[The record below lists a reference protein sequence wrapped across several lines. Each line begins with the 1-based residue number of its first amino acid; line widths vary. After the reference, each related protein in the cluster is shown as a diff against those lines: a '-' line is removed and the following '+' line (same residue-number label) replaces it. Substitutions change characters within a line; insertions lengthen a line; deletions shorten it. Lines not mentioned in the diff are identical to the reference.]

1 VSQLSVPHPNKE
13 AWLRIAEEWMKLA
26 ETPKEPVAGVIGAL
40 SRIYAVK

>member
-1 VSQLSVPHPNKE
+1 
-13 AWLRIAEEWMKLA
+13 MKLA